1 MTNST
6 FRRRQLA
13 LMLASTLASSAIFG
27 KDALPASADPAIE
40 ARMLAITSELRC
52 LVCQNQTIADSH
64 AGLAEDLREQTR
76 VMLRNGRTDQEVID
90 YMTARYGEFVLYRPL
105 VRPKTLLLWF
115 GPAALMIG
123 GLIGLLFV
131 LRRRD
136 RLADDRFDPE
146 EDSEFDREKHEHGP
160 RARA

>member
-1 MTNST
+1 M
-6 FRRRQLA
+6 RRLA
-13 LMLASTLASSAIFG
+13 ALLSAGALLGSPAFAAVDVNGQIE
-27 KDALPASADPAIE
+27 DAGLQTRFES
-40 ARMLAITSELRC
+40 ITHELRC
-52 LVCQNQTIADSH
+52 VVCQNESIADSNAEL
-64 AGLAEDLREQTR
+64 AGALRRQVRE
-76 VMLRNGRTDQEVID
+76 MLIAGNSDAQIFD